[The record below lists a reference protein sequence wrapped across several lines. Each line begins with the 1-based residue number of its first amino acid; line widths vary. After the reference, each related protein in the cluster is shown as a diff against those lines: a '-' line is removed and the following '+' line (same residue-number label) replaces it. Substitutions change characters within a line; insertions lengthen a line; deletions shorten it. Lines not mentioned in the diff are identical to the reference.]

1 MRSYM
6 RTSALNIASFGN
18 ERSLHSAVKN
28 WIAMTGDKFEVEV
41 DGFIV
46 DIVRDDLLIEVQ
58 TRNFSAIREK
68 LCSLVEKHRVRL
80 VYPIAKRKKIV
91 YVDKTRGSP
100 MKRRLSPKKGM
111 LIDVFDELVRIPR
124 LVKEENFELEVLMVE
139 EEEVRCNDGRGSWRR
154 RGVSIK
160 DHNLKKVV
168 DSTIFR
174 CVNDFLCFLPNALA
188 QPFTSKQLAECLGI
202 SLRLA
207 RRMTYSLREM
217 GALQVT
223 GKTGRALLFKVSV

>member
-1 MRSYM
+1 M
-6 RTSALNIASFGN
+6 RTSALNVASFGN
-18 ERSLHSAVKN
+18 ERSLHSAVKS
-28 WIAMTGDKFEVEV
+28 WIATPGDKFEVEV

-46 DIVRDDLLIEVQ
+46 DIVRGDLLIEVQ
-58 TRNFSAIREK
+58 TRNFSAIRDK
-68 LCSLVEKHRVRL
+68 LGVLVKKHRVRL
-80 VYPIAKRKKIV
+80 VYPIAVRKRIV
-91 YVDKTRGSP
+91 HVDRIKGNPT
-100 MKRRLSPKKGM
+100 KRRFSPKKGK

-124 LVKEENFELEVLMVE
+124 LVKEQNFELEVLMVE
-139 EEEVRCNDGRGSWRR
+139 EEEVRCDDGRGSWRR

-160 DHNLKKVV
+160 DHNLVRVV
-168 DSTIFR
+168 DSAIFR
-174 CVNDFLCFLPNALA
+174 SVDDFLRFLPNTLA

-223 GKTGRALLFKVSV
+223 GKVGRALLFKVSV

>member
-1 MRSYM
+1 M
-6 RTSALNIASFGN
+6 RTSSLNVASFGN

-28 WIAMTGDKFEVEV
+28 WIATPGDKFEVEV

-46 DIVRDDLLIEVQ
+46 DIVRGDLLIEVQ
-58 TRNFSAIREK
+58 TRNFSAIRDK
-68 LCSLVEKHRVRL
+68 LGALVKKHRVRL
-80 VYPIAKRKKIV
+80 VYPIAVRKRIV
-91 YVDKTRGSP
+91 HVDRIKGNPT
-100 MKRRLSPKKGM
+100 KRRLSPKKGK

-124 LVKEENFELEVLMVE
+124 LVNEQNFELEVLMVE
-139 EEEVRCNDGRGSWRR
+139 EEEVRCDDGRGSWRR

-160 DHNLKKVV
+160 DHNLVKVV
-168 DSTIFR
+168 DSAMFR
-174 CVNDFLCFLPNALA
+174 SVDDFLNFLPSTLT
-188 QPFTSKQLAECLGI
+188 QPFTSKKLAECLGI

-223 GKTGRALLFKVSV
+223 GKAGRALLFKVSA